1 MKERIDYIVYINII
15 GDLMNPLSESYIRNM
30 ADEPTLRII
39 DLWKE
44 LSKEILEYPIEVMLG
59 NRKDN
64 PELKHIPGEINSAY
78 PGVFD
83 GKVVLPIWLENPKS
97 FDPLLITHEIGHW
110 ILMVKGF
117 KGLVNKY
124 NKQSG
129 LDINMNSLAQ
139 HLPLY
144 KLQRDIGHD
153 PQKMIDKRAKSNFN
167 NLTRGPEI
175 MLGDR
180 WAEFALLFA
189 DDVLNCS
196 EEIKNDLMELLQE
209 DFPVTLSFLE
219 KILNLISKYDLNNP
233 DSNLQFLKK
242 LVNTLYLGEGWKVVD
257 EVMELREMI
266 KECNKKN

>member
-1 MKERIDYIVYINII
+1 MQ
-15 GDLMNPLSESYIRNM
+15 PFPESYIIKI
-30 ADEPTLRII
+30 ADEPTLRIL
-39 DLWKE
+39 DLWKK
-44 LSKEILEYPIEVMLG
+44 LSEEVLGYKIEVMIG
-59 NRKDN
+59 DRKDN
-64 PELKHIPGEINSAY
+64 SELKHIPGEINSAY

-129 LDINMNSLAQ
+129 VDINMNSLAQ
-139 HLPLY
+139 HPPLY

-153 PQKMIDKRAKSNFN
+153 PQKMIDTRAKN
-167 NLTRGPEI
+167 NLNILLRGPELI
-175 MLGDR
+175 LGDR

-196 EEIKNDLMELLQE
+196 EEIKNDLIEILQE
-209 DFPVTLSFLE
+209 DFPVTFSFLE
-219 KILNLISKYDLNNP
+219 KILNLVSKYDLNDP
-233 DSNLQFLKK
+233 KSNLAFLKN
-242 LVNTLYLGEGWKVVD
+242 LVNTIYLGEGWKVID
-257 EVMELREMI
+257 ETLELREMI
-266 KECNKKN
+266 KECTR